1 MAGSRTTWAPPSTAS
16 TANHRTMI
24 GPKNRPT
31 RCVPKRWTP
40 NRTAMMAAPTGT
52 TRWDSSG
59 VVTER
64 PSTADMTEMA
74 GVMTLSP

>member
-1 MAGSRTTWAPPSTAS
+1 
-16 TANHRTMI
+16 
-24 GPKNRPT
+24 
-31 RCVPKRWTP
+31 
-40 NRTAMMAAPTGT
+40 MMAAPTGT

-64 PSTADMTEMA
+64 PSTAYMTEMA